1 MLPSVTKLD
10 PWLIVWVGSSGRGE
24 QAVRRPRPLQGAD
37 TRPMKFE
44 TSDAATQYLVEM
56 TITESHDPEFVEE
69 LKVMRTS
76 TAEEFGVDL
85 S

>member
-1 MLPSVTKLD
+1 
-10 PWLIVWVGSSGRGE
+10 
-24 QAVRRPRPLQGAD
+24 
-37 TRPMKFE
+37 MKFE
-44 TSDAATQYLVEM
+44 TADAATQYLVEM
-56 TITESHDPEFVEE
+56 TISESHDPEFVEE